1 MLNYEK
7 IKDIVYRKTN
17 DCNLHLDLLVPRAK
31 NDEKIPCCVFFHG
44 GGWKE
49 GSRQDVD
56 GFPIITDKII
66 ESGGAVAS
74 VECRQKRRRFS
85 AKFRR
90 LSVCAEIS

>member
-44 GGWKE
+44 GG
-49 GSRQDVD
+49 
-56 GFPIITDKII
+56 
-66 ESGGAVAS
+66 
-74 VECRQKRRRFS
+74 
-85 AKFRR
+85 
-90 LSVCAEIS
+90 L

>member
-49 GSRQDVD
+49 GGR
-56 GFPIITDKII
+56 
-66 ESGGAVAS
+66 
-74 VECRQKRRRFS
+74 
-85 AKFRR
+85 
-90 LSVCAEIS
+90 

>member
-17 DCNLHLDLLVPRAK
+17 YCDLHLDLIVPRAK

-49 GSRQDVD
+49 GGRQDVD

-66 ESGGAVAS
+66 ESGGAVAA
-74 VECRQKRRRFS
+74 
-85 AKFRR
+85 AKTAAVFRKV
-90 LSVCAEIS
+90 SKTVCMR